1 MCSNAQPAISPFK
14 KRCPCFILVTRN
26 MLSPFSK
33 RESGGG
39 GGGHQDYRRSTDNYL
54 MLTFQPL
61 MRLDPRRKCLIEVKV
76 RSEIFYHVA
85 LYLSTPRITPP
96 PHTLNKISGHIMLW
110 DQCLHLYRLFGN
122 CLRCNCRNFKQLR
135 PLRSRQFCK

>member
-1 MCSNAQPAISPFK
+1 
-14 KRCPCFILVTRN
+14 
-26 MLSPFSK
+26 
-33 RESGGG
+33 
-39 GGGHQDYRRSTDNYL
+39 

-96 PHTLNKISGHIMLW
+96 PTHS
-110 DQCLHLYRLFGN
+110 
-122 CLRCNCRNFKQLR
+122 KQDKR
-135 PLRSRQFCK
+135 PHYVVGPMFTFI